1 MAIIYPIGV
10 YCKGNFLDFKIFIYS
25 NEWWLHND
33 TFLYRARVFGSL
45 YLLFSRNFFTHKK
58 NLQVFQP
65 TDSLIPSYCLFKRN
79 ILNNHLIKHR
89 MKYSALFIFSVSILI
104 NICCINIIQNF
115 CTLRIIQSIQEF
127 CDSFINGSYQISFLR
142 IIFNISLIACL
153 ILFLRTF
160 FKRNIFISSIIDEN
174 LFNFCAE
181 CKQIHNFRWQT
192 VSCYLTWIIWV
203 AGQRVT
209 LLYSIKKPF
218 WIERRNVRSH
228 SCV

>member
-1 MAIIYPIGV
+1 MNDGCTMTHSCTGHVSLAH
-10 YCKGNFLDFKIFIYS
+10 CIFYFVI
-25 NEWWLHND
+25 
-33 TFLYRARVFGSL
+33 
-45 YLLFSRNFFTHKK
+45 NFFTHKK

-104 NICCINIIQNF
+104 NICYINIIQNF

-153 ILFLRTF
+153 VLFLRTF
-160 FKRNIFISSIIDEN
+160 FKRNCSILDSLRYIFNSFIFILCFFCHTNNLIIPTS
-174 LFNFCAE
+174 
-181 CKQIHNFRWQT
+181 R
-192 VSCYLTWIIWV
+192 
-203 AGQRVT
+203 
-209 LLYSIKKPF
+209 
-218 WIERRNVRSH
+218 
-228 SCV
+228 

>member
-1 MAIIYPIGV
+1 M
-10 YCKGNFLDFKIFIYS
+10 
-25 NEWWLHND
+25 HND

-45 YLLFSRNFFTHKK
+45 YLLFSRNFFTRKK

-115 CTLRIIQSIQEF
+115 CSLRIIQSIQEF

-160 FKRNIFISSIIDEN
+160 FKRNIFISSIIDYRRKSFQFLCRMQADPQLPVTDCILLPDLDYMGCGSARN
-174 LFNFCAE
+174 L
-181 CKQIHNFRWQT
+181 
-192 VSCYLTWIIWV
+192 
-203 AGQRVT
+203 T
-209 LLYSIKKPF
+209 LF
-218 WIERRNVRSH
+218 D
-228 SCV
+228 